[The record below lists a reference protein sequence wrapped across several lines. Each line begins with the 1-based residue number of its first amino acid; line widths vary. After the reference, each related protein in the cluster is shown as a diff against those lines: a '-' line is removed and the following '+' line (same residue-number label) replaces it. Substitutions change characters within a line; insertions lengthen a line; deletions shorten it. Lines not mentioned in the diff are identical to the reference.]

1 MTDAAERGPD
11 PELTVTGRR
20 RRSLRSS
27 TTIMAAGTGT
37 SRILGLARNALLVA
51 AIGVNVPAA
60 QAYDIA
66 NKLPNAMFAILA
78 AGVLNAALVPQ
89 IVKAFQRSGGERT
102 VDRIL
107 TVGGVLTL
115 AASIVFTLSA
125 QLWVVLYTRD
135 WSPEMIALAT
145 AFAFWCIPQLFFY
158 GLYTLV
164 GEVLNA
170 REQFG
175 WFMWAPVL
183 NNVVAIAG
191 LAVYL
196 LTFGPY
202 DKLNPLAP
210 EDWTPGAIALI
221 GGVATLGV
229 ASQALIL
236 IIPMVKGGYRWHWR
250 WRGPKG
256 ELTTIGR
263 IAGWAL
269 AAVLIEQVAV
279 LLTTQVAAEANSD
292 GSDLSIAGNAAYF
305 NALSLYLV
313 PHSLVTVSIATA
325 MYTAMARHASSN
337 DIASLRADLSRGLRT
352 VGVFTVFATAAMI
365 VVAPYVVR
373 AVLPGAS
380 VPEVLSIAEVL
391 IAMLLGLVPLGATV
405 LFKRMY
411 FVLEDARSIF
421 IMHIPMAIAWVGVA
435 YLVRALAEPRW
446 WTVGVGLG
454 LAASNWVGVILRAG
468 GLRRRLEG
476 LDGRRV
482 LVTHG
487 KAILA
492 AALAGGVGWALLRLA
507 PPVRE
512 LTGIEGAAIAAAVV
526 ALAGIAMLMVYA
538 AAVWLLRVREARDA
552 AAPILRRLGRK

>member
-1 MTDAAERGPD
+1 MTDAAEPKPD

-27 TTIMAAGTGT
+27 TAIMAAGTGT
-37 SRILGLARNALLVA
+37 SRILGLVRNAMLIA
-51 AIGVNVPAA
+51 AIGANAPAA
-60 QAYDIA
+60 NAYDIA

-89 IVKAFQRSGGERT
+89 IVKAFQRKGGERT

-115 AASIVFTLSA
+115 GATIVLTLSA

-135 WSPEMIALAT
+135 WPPEMIALAT

-191 LAVYL
+191 LGAYL
-196 LTFGPY
+196 VLFGPF
-202 DKLNPLAP
+202 DAASPVDP
-210 EDWTPGAIALI
+210 EDWTAGAIALV

-236 IIPMVKGGYRWHWR
+236 IIPMVRGGYRWHWR

-269 AAVLIEQVAV
+269 AAVLVEQVAV
-279 LLTTQVAAEANSD
+279 LLTTQVAAAANPD
-292 GSDLSIAGNAAYF
+292 GSELDIAGNAAYF
-305 NALSLYLV
+305 YALSLYLV

-325 MYTAMARHASSN
+325 MYTAMARHAAS
-337 DIASLRADLSRGLRT
+337 DDVASLRADLSRGLRS
-352 VGVFTVFATAAMI
+352 VGVFTVFATVAMI
-365 VVAPYVVR
+365 VMAPYVVR
-373 AVLPGAS
+373 VVYPTTKPAEAAS
-380 VPEVLSIAEVL
+380 ITEVL

-421 IMHIPMAIAWVGVA
+421 YMHIPMAIAWVGVA
-435 YLVRALAEPRW
+435 YGVMALTEPRW

-468 GLRRRLEG
+468 GLRRRLDG

-487 KAILA
+487 KALLA
-492 AALAGGVGWALLRLA
+492 AGAAGGIGWLLLQLA
-507 PPVRE
+507 PPASE
-512 LTGIEGAAIAAAVV
+512 LTGVPGAGVSLLIVMGVGTAMIA
-526 ALAGIAMLMVYA
+526 VYA
-538 AAVWLLRVREARDA
+538 AGLWALRVREARDA
-552 AAPILRRLGRK
+552 AAPLLRRLGRR